1 MSQSIKSP
9 SSPKLSSHAKIFEEY
24 SKKNISCNAIRNITR
39 QLKRFRIRLKAL
51 LENKASI
58 YVDEELSSDI
68 KRVIENHRLM
78 EEDDL

>member
-1 MSQSIKSP
+1 MQRFLRSTQRRT
-9 SSPKLSSHAKIFEEY
+9 Y
-24 SKKNISCNAIRNITR
+24 VSCNAIRNITR
-39 QLKRFRIRLKAL
+39 HLKRFRIRLKAL